1 MLATRGAI
9 SQVKRGLADSLREL
23 YNCEQARKSDRKPGL
38 ASWSARSPNP
48 LKSCDRAFS
57 IYMSIILGDV
67 LPHGAKMQPHLEL
80 ADDVLDRIFLHLS
93 PNELSS
99 SIRLLSKSWAARYAY
114 MTHISLRVAVPR
126 HAFRWRFTVAI
137 AAALPL
143 RTRRELLCATAASG
157 DVSNLEHA
165 LEVTGLDLGAAAT
178 ATALL
183 AAAACAEPPGGM
195 AVTAFLLHRMGRSQ
209 QHQQDTRSGWLGQ
222 LCQRCHAWCSSGS
235 KASLVE
241 VVEPALCAAAA
252 AGWKESCALL
262 LGRLM
267 GGGAGQCSSAD
278 TEGHGEELIEAET
291 SAQIPDIGRRQQ
303 QPLVLPTTIA
313 LSRHIGK
320 AVLAALRG
328 GHLPLAALLQE
339 QQHQLHQGRRPQ
351 LQRLQSQAAMVE
363 VAANTAA
370 ASGAAAGDGAM
381 AATTGDEWAALLE
394 AAAAGLALRPLQL
407 VVLCGGDLRKATAW
421 VQEQTAQMTDS
432 ELAAAAAAAAAAHTR
447 QLATWQLSAVV
458 SAAAGSLQAVGSW
471 ADKLDWLT
479 TEPPR
484 GLGFPRPAAAAVAV
498 VASAGSGMEAA
509 EVALQRLQWLRGAGY
524 PLDPRV
530 VVGAAARRS
539 DLRLLEALLRDPSGH
554 VRPGRE
560 AAYAAAAAAART
572 AVLPPPADAT
582 DAVGEMEGAYGH
594 GQVACGMS
602 KVSGVPALRLLH
614 KYGCA
619 IEPYGT
625 LLVAAESGDLAAVR
639 WLLTGQQDEQ
649 EAPEEGGEHNRGG
662 ATTTSPVASQ
672 VRLDAEVMGAAASS
686 GA

>member
-1 MLATRGAI
+1 
-9 SQVKRGLADSLREL
+9 
-23 YNCEQARKSDRKPGL
+23 
-38 ASWSARSPNP
+38 
-48 LKSCDRAFS
+48 
-57 IYMSIILGDV
+57 
-67 LPHGAKMQPHLEL
+67 
-80 ADDVLDRIFLHLS
+80 
-93 PNELSS
+93 
-99 SIRLLSKSWAARYAY
+99 

-209 QHQQDTRSGWLGQ
+209 QHQQDTR
-222 LCQRCHAWCSSGS
+222 
-235 KASLVE
+235 
-241 VVEPALCAAAA
+241 
-252 AGWKESCALL
+252 
-262 LGRLM
+262 
-267 GGGAGQCSSAD
+267 SAD

-509 EVALQRLQWLRGAGY
+509 EVALQRLQWLR
-524 PLDPRV
+524 
-530 VVGAAARRS
+530 
-539 DLRLLEALLRDPSGH
+539 
-554 VRPGRE
+554 
-560 AAYAAAAAAART
+560 
-572 AVLPPPADAT
+572 
-582 DAVGEMEGAYGH
+582 
-594 GQVACGMS
+594 
-602 KVSGVPALRLLH
+602 VSGVPALRLLH

-686 GA
+686 GHVPLMSWLLRRRGCAMDRDTFRRCAAGGSVAALRWLAAAGCDIGDDGGAYAAAAGQGDRLVAAALQQLGCRRPAGAEGANTATTTGYARSGGMRLSGGAGGYGVRPPSLA